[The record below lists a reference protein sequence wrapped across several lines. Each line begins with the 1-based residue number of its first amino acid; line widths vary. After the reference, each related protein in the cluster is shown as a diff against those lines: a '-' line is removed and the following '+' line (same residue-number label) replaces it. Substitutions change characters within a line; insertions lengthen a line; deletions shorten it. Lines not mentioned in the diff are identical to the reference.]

1 MRSNPNPL
9 RYAAEVNPSRRS
21 IWNMYKRLL
30 IHSRE
35 KWKTMIGAMVA
46 IIAISLLEF
55 AIPQL
60 TAFTIDHAIP
70 GKRYDQLP
78 WIAVGIVAAALLLS
92 LFTYVSSY
100 LLSYVGLHTINRLRN
115 ELYRHIQMQDMAFF
129 DKTRTGDL
137 MSRITGDVS
146 ILQQLVSSGMLQ
158 MVTELVTFFAIAIY
172 MLYIDP
178 QLTLLMLATF
188 PLLFLFTRKVGRRM
202 RSSFRA
208 VQESSAEVNNHLQE
222 NLSGIRLMKAYAS
235 ESYEAERFTNRTSR
249 NMQASIT
256 ANRFTAIF
264 APTID
269 LLNYVGMAAVLLF
282 GAWQVMSG
290 ELSIGA
296 IVAFLAYL
304 RLLQNPVRQLS
315 RMMNMIQQSAAAYE
329 RIEEILDTKPSI
341 TEKENAR
348 PLPIIQG
355 SVEYRHVDFA
365 YQSDV
370 PVLRDFHLTI
380 APGTMTAL
388 VGSSGAGKSTVAHL
402 LSRFYDPSRG
412 TLLVDGIDIK
422 DVQITSLRGQLGIV
436 SQDIV
441 LLNGTIRDNIAYG
454 KPDATDQEVEEA
466 ARAANA
472 HEFIQAFPEG
482 YQSPVGERGVKLSG
496 GQKQRLSI
504 ARAILKNPRLIIL
517 DEATAALDTESEQL
531 IQHALSQLLAGRTC
545 LVIAHRLSTIQQADQ
560 IVVLE
565 KGSIIETG
573 THEELIRHQGRY
585 QQLYELQFPNRHTQE
600 LQQKEPL
607 PSPR

>member
-1 MRSNPNPL
+1 MRPNPNPL
-9 RYAAEVNPSRRS
+9 RYAAEVKPSRHS

-30 IHSRE
+30 THSRE
-35 KWKTMIGAMVA
+35 KWKTVIGAMVA

-60 TAFTIDHAIP
+60 TAYTIDHVIP
-70 GKRYDQLP
+70 EKRYDQLP

-115 ELYRHIQMQDMAFF
+115 ELYRYIQMQDMAFF

-158 MVTELVTFFAIAIY
+158 MVTELVTFLAIAIY

-188 PLLFLFTRKVGRRM
+188 PLLFLFTRKVGKRM

-208 VQESSAEVNNHLQE
+208 VQESAAEVNNHLQE

-235 ESYEAERFTNRTSR
+235 EAYEAERFTDRTAR

-256 ANRFTAIF
+256 ANRFTAMF
-264 APTID
+264 APSID
-269 LLNYVGMAAVLLF
+269 LLNYVGMAIVLLF
-282 GAWQVMSG
+282 GAWQAMSG
-290 ELSIGA
+290 RLSIGA
-296 IVAFLAYL
+296 IIAFLAYL

-329 RIEEILDTKPSI
+329 RIEEILDTKPTI

-348 PLPIIQG
+348 PLPTIRG
-355 SVEYRHVDFA
+355 LVEYRHVDFA

-402 LSRFYDPSRG
+402 LSRFYDPTQG
-412 TLLVDGIDIK
+412 TLLVDGIHVK
-422 DVQITSLRGQLGIV
+422 DVQIASLRGQLGIV

-466 ARAANA
+466 AIAANA
-472 HEFIQAFPEG
+472 HEFIHAFPEG

-565 KGSIIETG
+565 KGSIIEIG

-585 QQLYELQFPNRHTQE
+585 HQLYDLQFPKRHIQAT
-600 LQQKEPL
+600 QQKEPL